1 MRSNLLG
8 GILLIGG
15 TSIGAGMLGLPIVAA
30 QLGFVGSVALMVV
43 CWAVMIISAFLILEV
58 NLWLPQ
64 QSNLISMSRATIG
77 PVGQVV
83 AWIIYLLLLYSVL
96 CAYIAGGSDLFD
108 HALIYLGL
116 KCPLWL
122 AAMIFIL
129 IFGSIVSCG
138 VHSVDKVNRIL
149 MILKF
154 GALFLLFLLLI
165 NRHGNK
171 S

>member
-83 AWIIYLLLLYSVL
+83 AWIIYLLLLYSV
-96 CAYIAGGSDLFD
+96 
-108 HALIYLGL
+108 
-116 KCPLWL
+116 
-122 AAMIFIL
+122 
-129 IFGSIVSCG
+129 
-138 VHSVDKVNRIL
+138 
-149 MILKF
+149 
-154 GALFLLFLLLI
+154 
-165 NRHGNK
+165 
-171 S
+171 